1 MAIRDYIDRREV
13 LIDGQYDRFRTAV
26 EENWFAYLLFV
37 PTLLML
43 IAVVWVPMLQG
54 VWMSFHEWPFLGEPE
69 WVGFG
74 NYQYLFG
81 WGVFWTSMKV
91 TIIYS
96 AVTFIQLVVAIV
108 AALMVVN
115 MEEFKN
121 LVSALFMVPYTMPPV
136 VTGTLWT
143 FILDPNLGPF
153 MEYLISMGVLE
164 QAFYWNNSGEAG
176 LAVIMFA
183 ISWTFWPFMFL
194 VILATLESIP
204 DEHYETAKIY
214 GADRIRMFFH
224 VTLPQIKTAILVAVS
239 IRMVWNLTKVSQ
251 PLQLTQGGPG
261 YETSILAILLYRFAW
276 ESNEMGIAFAVG
288 MILLAITLGFVVL
301 FIREFERASA
311 QGGGEVA

>member
-1 MAIRDYIDRREV
+1 MAIRDYIERRGV
-13 LIDGQYDRFRTAV
+13 LIDGRSGRLRTAV

-54 VWMSFHEWPFLGEPE
+54 VWMSFHEWPFLGEAE
-69 WVGFG
+69 WVGLG
-74 NYQYLFG
+74 NYRFLFG
-81 WGVFWTSMKV
+81 WEVFWTSMKV
-91 TIIYS
+91 TIIY
-96 AVTFIQLVVAIV
+96 ATVTFIQLAVAIV

-115 MEEFKN
+115 MEDFKN

-153 MEYLISMGVLE
+153 MEYLLSMGVLD
-164 QAFYWNNSGEAG
+164 QALYWNNSGEAG

-224 VTLPQIKTAILVAVS
+224 VTLPQIKTAVLVAVS

-276 ESNEMGIAFAVG
+276 ESNEMGLGFAVG
-288 MILLAITLGFVVL
+288 MVLLAITVGFIIL